1 MTERRMNAAL
11 RQHVDL
17 VAWMVEAYLMDAER
31 AVKTLMNA
39 GLSPRRAQRTVLD
52 ALNRRPH

>member
-1 MTERRMNAAL
+1 MTKRRTNSAL
-11 RQHVDL
+11 RLHVDL

>member
-1 MTERRMNAAL
+1 MNAAL
-11 RQHVDL
+11 RQHVEL